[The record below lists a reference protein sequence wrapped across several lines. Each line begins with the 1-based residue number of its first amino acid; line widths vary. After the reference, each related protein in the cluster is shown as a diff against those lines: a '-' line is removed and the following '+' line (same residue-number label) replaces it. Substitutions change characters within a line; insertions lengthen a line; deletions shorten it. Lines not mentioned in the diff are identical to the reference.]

1 MKDEF
6 KSFYKKDLI
15 NMINEAALNIVG
27 YTPAEMNGEQ
37 ITARLMGVLSLTEEL
52 KNRLNAPEVE

>member
-1 MKDEF
+1 MKDEYKTF
-6 KSFYKKDLI
+6 CKKDLI

-52 KNRLNAPEVE
+52 KHKLDEPEVE